1 MIPDILKHAASYKD
15 RDGFIFKHRGNYY
28 RCINASYFPDYELL
42 MQGGLYTL
50 LTKKKWLVPHEEVTS
65 DTEFDIAGTKIIL
78 PQQITFISYPYEWSF
93 AMWQDAALLTLNIA
107 KESIEKGMMLKDA
120 TPFNIQFVNGSP
132 IFIDTLSFEEYDA
145 AKPWVAY
152 RQFCECFIAPLLLQQ
167 YCHVE
172 LGKLFTVYPNGIP
185 LQILKSLLPA
195 RAKWN
200 LHNYLHVYLQ
210 AAVKPGKTKNT
221 AAAAK
226 NFSKQKM
233 VLLLNGLISYVTRLH
248 TKKSKTTWDDYYD
261 GTILSDNYLQ
271 EKTTLVKAFA
281 DTVNFSSVIDLGAN
295 EGHFSLL
302 FKNTDKQIVAV
313 DGDVNCINDLYC
325 IIRKQKVTNILPL
338 INTLNAPSPAIGWNN
353 AERSSFGERIKGEM
367 VFALALV
374 HHLAI
379 ACNVPLDF
387 IAGWL
392 APMGKYLLIEFVP
405 KSDEKVKLLLQN
417 REDIFDDY
425 TIADFEKIFA
435 KKYTILQQEKIN
447 STERVLYLMQ
457 TNHETD

>member
-1 MIPDILKHAASYKD
+1 MNPEISSHAASYKD
-15 RDGFIFKHRGNYY
+15 RDGFIFKHGDNFY
-28 RCINASYFPDYELL
+28 RCINASYFDNYRLL
-42 MQGGLYTL
+42 MQSGLYAQ
-50 LTKKKWLVPHEEVTS
+50 LTKKKWLVPHEEITGNPQLN
-65 DTEFDIAGTKIIL
+65 TTGTIIIL
-78 PQQITFISYPYEWSF
+78 PQQIQYISYAYEWSF

-120 TPFNIQFVNGSP
+120 TPFNIQFVNGRP
-132 IFIDTLSFEEYDA
+132 VFIDTLSFEEYDA

-167 YCHVE
+167 YCHIE
-172 LGKLFTVYPNGIP
+172 LGKVFTVYPNGIP

-210 AAVKPGKTKNT
+210 AAVKPGKTKSNAT
-221 AAAAK
+221 AAK

-233 VLLLNGLISYVTRLH
+233 VLLLNGLISYVTQLH
-248 TKKSKTTWDDYYD
+248 AKKSKTTWDDYYD
-261 GTILSDNYLQ
+261 GTILSDKYLQ
-271 EKTTLVKAFA
+271 EKTRLVKAFA
-281 DTVNFSSVIDLGAN
+281 ETINFSSVVDLGAN
-295 EGHFSLL
+295 DGHFSLL

-325 IIRKQKVTNILPL
+325 TIRKEKIANILPL

-387 IAGWL
+387 IASWL
-392 APMGKYLLIEFVP
+392 AAMGKYLLIEFVP

-417 REDIFDDY
+417 REDIFDQY
-425 TIADFEKIFA
+425 TITDFEKTFA
-435 KKYTILQQEKIN
+435 KKYTILQQEKI
-447 STERVLYLMQ
+447 SGTERVLYLMQ
-457 TNHETD
+457 TKHETT